1 MSNML
6 AIYYFIDFF
15 VSVVMFI
22 KCCDPKDLVEFMVNC
37 LFPIIDNYLNTQQN
51 EMYAIQTMDSISK
64 Y

>member
-1 MSNML
+1 MSNIL
-6 AIYYFIDFF
+6 TINYSIDFF
-15 VSVVMFI
+15 VSVIMFL

-51 EMYAIQTMDSISK
+51 EMYAIQIMDLISK